1 MTMKKKINRIGLT
14 EDELWGIVIPMVDP
28 EMPLLETNS
37 AQAIFRK
44 VIDAIYVNNEKITK
58 DLAKAGIFIPD

>member
-1 MTMKKKINRIGLT
+1 MKKKNINRIGLD
-14 EDELWGIVIPMVDP
+14 EDEMWGIVMPMVDP
-28 EMPLLETNS
+28 EMQLLSTDA

-44 VIDAIYVNNEKITK
+44 VIEAIYVNNEQIAK